1 MSGIFLSI
9 DGIDGCGKST
19 QMELLQAWL
28 EDLGHEVIRVRE
40 PGGTKLGETL
50 RDILLHR
57 EEIPLVPTSE
67 MLMYMASRA
76 QLVEQVIRP
85 ALGSGKTVLSDRYLL
100 ANVVYQGY
108 GGGLAPEAIWK
119 VGEVATGGL
128 KPDHTFILDIEAG
141 VAAERLG
148 GERDRLE
155 SRGLDY
161 MSRVREGYAAE
172 APRFGDQ
179 LTQIDATASIESIHE
194 TIRQKIALLIASRD
208 K

>member
-1 MSGIFLSI
+1 
-9 DGIDGCGKST
+9 
-19 QMELLQAWL
+19 MELLQTWL
-28 EDLGHEVIRVRE
+28 ENSGVEVIRVRE

-85 ALGSGKTVLSDRYLL
+85 ALVSGKTVLSDRFLL

-108 GGGLAPEAIWK
+108 GGGLAPEAIWQ

-128 KPDHTFILDIEAG
+128 GPDHTFVLDIDAV
-141 VAAERLG
+141 VAAKRLG

-161 MSRVREGYAAE
+161 MSRVREGYLAE
-172 APRFGDQ
+172 APKFGDQ
-179 LTQIDATASIESIHE
+179 LTQIDATASIESIHDIIRE
-194 TIRQKIALLIASRD
+194 TVAELIASRE

>member
-1 MSGIFLSI
+1 M
-9 DGIDGCGKST
+9 
-19 QMELLQAWL
+19 QLLQTWL
-28 EDLGHEVIRVRE
+28 EDSGAEVIRVRE

-57 EEIPLVPTSE
+57 KEIPLVPTSE

-76 QLVEQVIRP
+76 QLVEQIILP
-85 ALGSGKTVLSDRYLL
+85 AVAAGKTVLSDRFLL

-108 GGGLAPEAIWK
+108 GGGLTPEAIWQ

-128 KPDHTFILDIEAG
+128 KPDHTFILDIEAA

-161 MSRVREGYAAE
+161 MSRVREGYLAE
-172 APRFGDQ
+172 APKFGDH
-179 LTQIDATASIESIHE
+179 LTQIDATASIESIHDI
-194 TIRQKIALLIASRD
+194 IRGTVAKLLASRN

>member
-19 QMELLQAWL
+19 QMELLQTWL
-28 EDLGHEVIRVRE
+28 EDSGHEVIRVRE

-85 ALGSGKTVLSDRYLL
+85 ALAAGRTVLSDRFLL

-108 GGGLAPEAIWK
+108 GGGLAPEAIWQ

-128 KPDHTFILDIEAG
+128 GPDYTFILDIEAV

-161 MSRVREGYAAE
+161 MSRVREGYLAE
-172 APRFGDQ
+172 APKFGDQ
-179 LTQIDATASIESIHE
+179 LTQIDATASIESIHDIIRE
-194 TIRQKIALLIASRD
+194 TVAELIASRE